1 MDSSIIQ
8 LAERTELT
16 PATLLSLLPT
26 LHHVNVERSLVHLF
40 NLPAG
45 FKHSLFAIHEKK
57 RLGAKVDNVAMATNP
72 SVSCI
77 PGDASSIKE
86 VAQ

>member
-1 MDSSIIQ
+1 LI
-8 LAERTELT
+8 
-16 PATLLSLLPT
+16 
-26 LHHVNVERSLVHLF
+26 HLF
-40 NLPAG
+40 NLPTG

-57 RLGAKVDNVAMATNP
+57 RLDAKVDNVAMATNP